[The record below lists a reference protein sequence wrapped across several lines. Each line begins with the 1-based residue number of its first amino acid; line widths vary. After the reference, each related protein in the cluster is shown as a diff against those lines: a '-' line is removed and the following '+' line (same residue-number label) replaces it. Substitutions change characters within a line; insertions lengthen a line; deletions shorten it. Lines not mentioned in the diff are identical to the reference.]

1 MYPLLVYYMFIIVHC
16 MSIIVH
22 RMSIIVYCMSI
33 IVHRMSIIVH
43 CMSII
48 VHRMSIIRQILS
60 RLRTLEN
67 ELYIEQKS
75 GTDRYDVNMFY
86 NVSSFSLVHY
96 RQEPI

>member
-1 MYPLLVYYMFIIVHC
+1 MYPLSVYF

-22 RMSIIVYCMSI
+22 HMSIIIY
-33 IVHRMSIIVH
+33 
-43 CMSII
+43 
-48 VHRMSIIRQILS
+48 RMSIIRQILS

-75 GTDRYDVNMFY
+75 GTDRYDDINMFY

-96 RQEPI
+96 KQEQI